1 MLLLLDLNYTSS
13 GFFYASTEGITD
25 IERERAKTIT
35 RNNQVLRSLGVP
47 ALAEIVNS
55 SIAKSKGKVREES
68 DPLYEPE
75 DMKETGDAVLD
86 EVFAINFLRIHKLI
100 GIQTN
105 CGL

>member
-13 GFFYASTEGITD
+13 GFFYASIEGITD

-35 RNNQVLRSLGVP
+35 TNNLVSRSLGFP

-55 SIAKSKGKVREES
+55 SIAKSKGRVREES

-75 DMKETGDAVLD
+75 DMEET
-86 EVFAINFLRIHKLI
+86 
-100 GIQTN
+100 
-105 CGL
+105 

>member
-1 MLLLLDLNYTSS
+1 MVSS
-13 GFFYASTEGITD
+13 MHLQ
-25 IERERAKTIT
+25 R
-35 RNNQVLRSLGVP
+35 
-47 ALAEIVNS
+47 
-55 SIAKSKGKVREES
+55 KGRVREES